1 MVARMFRKLRMN
13 QRLGVVDTFQF
24 PEAVRYRF
32 ALQHPGLADDASSLV
47 EAAIRQ
53 WFRLAAR
60 HPKATL
66 SMPSVVVDDLWQE
79 LVLHTREYATFC
91 QAAFGR
97 NLHRVPE
104 SPMSAT
110 PDRAARLRHTLD
122 LARHD
127 EGCGPR
133 GIPLLFR
140 IDREL
145 GTDGGNAY
153 VPDCGGH
160 GECYEVSGK
169 VCLQHLTGLDSRP
182 QPGRSTPGAGP
193 PNPYQ
198 WPNQGMGPA

>member
-1 MVARMFRKLRMN
+1 MLRKLRMN
-13 QRLGVVDTFQF
+13 QRLRLVDTFQF
-24 PEAVRYRF
+24 PATARYRF
-32 ALQHPGLADDASSLV
+32 ALHHPGLADDDRSLV
-47 EAAIRQ
+47 EAATRQ

-60 HPKATL
+60 HPKAEL
-66 SMPSVVVDDLWQE
+66 SMPSVVVDALWQE
-79 LVLHTREYATFC
+79 LMLHSREYATFC
-91 QAAFGR
+91 EAAFGR
-97 NLHRVPE
+97 NLHREPG

-122 LARHD
+122 LARQD
-127 EGCGPR
+127 DGCGAR

-145 GTDGGNAY
+145 GTDRDSAY

-160 GECYEVSGK
+160 GECYEPSGK
-169 VCLQHLTGLDSRP
+169 ACLQHLTGLDSRP
-182 QPGRSTPGAGP
+182 QTGRSNPGAGP